1 MELILSSPFP
11 IAALV
16 VGLIV
21 AGVFVYELRLQ
32 KQKAQ
37 ATPPLPPTSI
47 PIVNEDPSLKK
58 RQIAII
64 SGIVVVALLLIG
76 GTYVLTRRTP
86 PAPEVEPTPPV
97 AEVEPTAFPTEIPV
111 VPTDVII
118 PTNVPRTS
126 TAPICQEF
134 ISKSSSGRAPLS
146 VSFEASA
153 MDNTSIKA
161 FDFIFGDGATQKI
174 EKDYGTGIARQTIDH
189 VYTLPGTYTA
199 SVIVTDSDDTN
210 NNISDCTLSIQV
222 LTETGEAA
230 PAPIGGASN
239 PSPTIAAITSA
250 PTITR
255 APSRT
260 PTPTIVGQK
269 VATGSATPTT
279 VLPEIPEA
287 GNGFPTALVS
297 LGGLALVIISVALLL

>member
-1 MELILSSPFP
+1 MELLLSSPFP
-11 IAALV
+11 IDALV

-37 ATPPLPPTSI
+37 PIAPLPPTSI
-47 PIVNEDPSLKK
+47 PIVNEDPSKKK

-64 SGIVVVALLLIG
+64 IGIVIVALLVIA
-76 GTYVLTRRTP
+76 GTFVLTRRTP
-86 PAPEVEPTPPV
+86 DEPDIEPTPIV
-97 AEVEPTAFPTEIPV
+97 EVEPTAFPTEIPV
-111 VPTDVII
+111 APTDAII

-134 ISKSSSGRAPLS
+134 ISKSSSGCAPLS

-174 EKDYGTGIARQTIDH
+174 EKDYGTGVARQTIDH
-189 VYTLPGTYTA
+189 VYTLPGTYNA

-230 PAPIGGASN
+230 PAPIGGVTN
-239 PSPTIAAITSA
+239 PSPTGATTTTA
-250 PTITR
+250 PTLTT

-279 VLPEIPEA
+279 ILPEIPES
-287 GNGFPTALVS
+287 GNTFPTALVT
-297 LGGLALVIISVALLL
+297 LGGLALVIISFALLL